1 MLKID
6 HVFGT
11 SDSGFTLDP
20 SELTGDIN
28 VDSRSAYVNQFV
40 GGRLATL
47 DADGY
52 IKLADGATDEFV
64 EGFIINDA
72 AGYEFENTPAI
83 ASGKLPLL
91 CGGGL
96 VETDQVV
103 EDNIKAGDKLYI
115 GTGANAGLLTKV
127 DPTGNGTGIV
137 FAIAR
142 GANSASNKT
151 VKVQF

>member
-1 MLKID
+1 MLNILYIYGAKDSDFEINPSNLAGD
-6 HVFGT
+6 LGT
-11 SDSGFTLDP
+11 
-20 SELTGDIN
+20 
-28 VDSRSAYVNQFV
+28 VRASAAIQALK
-40 GGRLATL
+40 GGRLATIG
-47 DADGY
+47 ADGY
-52 IKLADGATDEFV
+52 VKLAVNGDSKA
-64 EGFIINDA
+64 GFIINDA

-115 GTGANAGLLTKV
+115 GTGANTGLLTKV
-127 DPTGNGTGIV
+127 DPTKDKTGTV

-142 GANSASNKT
+142 GTNSASNKT